1 MTEKKEID
9 FSKKFKSLMG
19 EDSVYEFF
27 LKMEN
32 LMPKYAKKKDEDY
45 FSFIIFAMEHLAKY
59 KEESSISSLFIQS
72 IQLYVEN
79 HPNKKIENPTYFM
92 NTYHKIFKM
101 VPVKSDKSL
110 FKYKFLYLC
119 DANGISEESIFKENI
134 YYEFAVDSR
143 ENKFLLEGYKFAIK
157 SLKLDIISE
166 VVKDILANEKYKM
179 NEKEKKLFV
188 ARTCLEILVNKDI
201 NLAKDF
207 IILYINSKDNYE
219 LNEPIINMAYF
230 ICLLLNDKNINF
242 EKFKEFIE
250 IYRPIIEKE
259 DSLLKKYI
267 NKISLDF
274 FKQIIFNEV
283 NNPFG
288 GFNFLNMMKLVGQLS
303 NLGNSN

>member
-45 FSFIIFAMEHLAKY
+45 FSFIIFALEHLAKY

-110 FKYKFLYLC
+110 FKYKFLELC

-157 SLKLDIISE
+157 SLKFDIISE

-201 NLAKDF
+201 NLANDF
-207 IILYINSKDNYE
+207 IIQYINSKDNYE

-274 FKQIIFNEV
+274 FKQIIYNEV

>member
-79 HPNKKIENPTYFM
+79 HPNKKIENPPYFM

-110 FKYKFLYLC
+110 FKYKFLELC
-119 DANGISEESIFKENI
+119 DANGISEENIFKENI

-201 NLAKDF
+201 NLANDF
-207 IILYINSKDNYE
+207 IIQYINSKDNYE
-219 LNEPIINMAYF
+219 VNEPIMNMAYF

-274 FKQIIFNEV
+274 FKQIIFNEA

-288 GFNFLNMMKLVGQLS
+288 GFNILNMMKLVGQLS

>member
-110 FKYKFLYLC
+110 FKYKFLELC
-119 DANGISEESIFKENI
+119 DANGISEENIFKENI

-201 NLAKDF
+201 NLANDF
-207 IILYINSKDNYE
+207 IIQYINSKVNYE

-303 NLGNSN
+303 NL

>member
-110 FKYKFLYLC
+110 FKYKFLELC
-119 DANGISEESIFKENI
+119 DANGISEENIFKENI

-201 NLAKDF
+201 NLANDF

>member
-79 HPNKKIENPTYFM
+79 HPNKKIENPSYFM

-110 FKYKFLYLC
+110 FKYKFLELC

-250 IYRPIIEKE
+250 IYRPVIEKE

>member
-45 FSFIIFAMEHLAKY
+45 FSFIIFALEHLAKY

-110 FKYKFLYLC
+110 FKYKFLELC
-119 DANGISEESIFKENI
+119 DVNGISEESIFKENI

-201 NLAKDF
+201 NLANDF
-207 IILYINSKDNYE
+207 INQYINSKDNYE

-274 FKQIIFNEV
+274 FKQIIYNEV

>member
-19 EDSVYEFF
+19 ENSVYEFF

-45 FSFIIFAMEHLAKY
+45 FSFIIFAIEHLAKY

-79 HPNKKIENPTYFM
+79 HPNKKIENPSYFM

-110 FKYKFLYLC
+110 FKYKFLELC

-201 NLAKDF
+201 NLANDF
-207 IILYINSKDNYE
+207 IIQYINSKDNYE
-219 LNEPIINMAYF
+219 INEPIMNMAYF

>member
-1 MTEKKEID
+1 MTEKKETD

-32 LMPKYAKKKDEDY
+32 LMPKYAKRKDEDY

-110 FKYKFLYLC
+110 FKYKFLELC

-201 NLAKDF
+201 NLANDF
-207 IILYINSKDNYE
+207 IIQYINSKDNYE

>member
-79 HPNKKIENPTYFM
+79 HPNKKIENPSYFM

-110 FKYKFLYLC
+110 FKYKFLELC

-201 NLAKDF
+201 NLANDF
-207 IILYINSKDNYE
+207 IIQYINSKDNYE
-219 LNEPIINMAYF
+219 VNEPIMNMAYF

>member
-9 FSKKFKSLMG
+9 FSKKFKSLMD

-79 HPNKKIENPTYFM
+79 HPNKKIENPSYFM

-110 FKYKFLYLC
+110 FKYKFLELC
-119 DANGISEESIFKENI
+119 DANGISEENIFKENI

-201 NLAKDF
+201 NLANDF
-207 IILYINSKDNYE
+207 IIQYINSKDNYE

>member
-110 FKYKFLYLC
+110 FKYKFLELC
-119 DANGISEESIFKENI
+119 DANGISEENIFKENI

-201 NLAKDF
+201 NLANDF
-207 IILYINSKDNYE
+207 IIQYINSKDNYE

-250 IYRPIIEKE
+250 IYKPVIEKE
-259 DSLLKKYI
+259 DEILKKYI

-274 FKQIIFNEV
+274 FKQIIFNEA

>member
-110 FKYKFLYLC
+110 FKYKYLELC

-134 YYEFAVDSR
+134 YYEFALDSR

>member
-110 FKYKFLYLC
+110 FKYKFLELC
-119 DANGISEESIFKENI
+119 DANGISEENIFKENI

-201 NLAKDF
+201 NLANDF
-207 IILYINSKDNYE
+207 IIQYINSKDNYE

>member
-110 FKYKFLYLC
+110 FKYKFLELC
-119 DANGISEESIFKENI
+119 DANGISEENIFKENI

-201 NLAKDF
+201 NLANDF
-207 IILYINSKDNYE
+207 IIQYINSKDNYE

-230 ICLLLNDKNINF
+230 ICLLL
-242 EKFKEFIE
+242 
-250 IYRPIIEKE
+250 
-259 DSLLKKYI
+259 
-267 NKISLDF
+267 
-274 FKQIIFNEV
+274 IIFKKII
-283 NNPFG
+283 F
-288 GFNFLNMMKLVGQLS
+288 
-303 NLGNSN
+303 

>member
-110 FKYKFLYLC
+110 FKYKFLELC

-219 LNEPIINMAYF
+219 LNEPIINMAYL

>member
-110 FKYKFLYLC
+110 FKYKFLELC

>member
-1 MTEKKEID
+1 MSEKKEID
-9 FSKKFKSLMG
+9 FSQKFKSLMG

-110 FKYKFLYLC
+110 FKYKFLELC
-119 DANGISEESIFKENI
+119 DANGISEENIFKENI

>member
-79 HPNKKIENPTYFM
+79 HPNKKIENPPYFM

-110 FKYKFLYLC
+110 FKYKFLELC

-201 NLAKDF
+201 NLANDF
-207 IILYINSKDNYE
+207 IIQYINSKDNYE
-219 LNEPIINMAYF
+219 VNEPIMNMAYF

>member
-1 MTEKKEID
+1 MSEKKEID

-19 EDSVYEFF
+19 EDNLYEFF
-27 LKMEN
+27 LKIEN
-32 LMPKYAKKKDEDY
+32 VMPKYAKKKDEEF
-45 FSFIIFAMEHLAKY
+45 FSFIIFAIEHLAKY

-72 IQLYVEN
+72 IQLYLEN
-79 HPNKKIENPTYFM
+79 HPDKKIENPTYFM

-101 VPVKSDKSL
+101 IPVKSDKSL
-110 FKYKFLYLC
+110 FKYKFLELC
-119 DANGISEESIFKENI
+119 DANGISEETIFKENI

-157 SLKLDIISE
+157 SMKLDIICD
-166 VVKDILANEKYKM
+166 VIKDILANEKYKM
-179 NEKEKKLFV
+179 GDKEKKLFV
-188 ARTCLEILVNKDI
+188 ARACLEILANKNI
-201 NLAKDF
+201 NLANDF
-207 IILYINSKDNYE
+207 IIQYINSKDNYE
-219 LNEPIINMAYF
+219 LNEPIENMVYF

-250 IYRPIIEKE
+250 IYKPVIEKE
-259 DSLLKKYI
+259 DEILKKYI

-274 FKQIIFNEV
+274 FKQIIFNEA

-288 GFNFLNMMKLVGQLS
+288 GFNILNMMKLVGQLS

>member
-9 FSKKFKSLMG
+9 FSKKFKSLMD
-19 EDSVYEFF
+19 EDSVYGFF

-110 FKYKFLYLC
+110 FKYKFLELC
-119 DANGISEESIFKENI
+119 DANGISEENIFKENI

-201 NLAKDF
+201 NLANDF
-207 IILYINSKDNYE
+207 IIQYINSKDNYE
-219 LNEPIINMAYF
+219 VNEPIMNMAYF

>member
-32 LMPKYAKKKDEDY
+32 LMPKYAKKKDEEF
-45 FSFIIFAMEHLAKY
+45 FSFIIFAIEHLAKY

-79 HPNKKIENPTYFM
+79 HPNKKIENPSYFM

-110 FKYKFLYLC
+110 FKYKFLELC

-201 NLAKDF
+201 NLANDF
-207 IILYINSKDNYE
+207 IIQYINSKDNYE
-219 LNEPIINMAYF
+219 INEPIMNMAYF

>member
-1 MTEKKEID
+1 
-9 FSKKFKSLMG
+9 
-19 EDSVYEFF
+19 
-27 LKMEN
+27 
-32 LMPKYAKKKDEDY
+32 MPKYAKKKDEDY

-79 HPNKKIENPTYFM
+79 HPNKKIENPSYFM

-110 FKYKFLYLC
+110 FKYKFLELC

-201 NLAKDF
+201 NLANDF
-207 IILYINSKDNYE
+207 IIQYINSKDNYE
-219 LNEPIINMAYF
+219 VNEPIMNMAYF

>member
-32 LMPKYAKKKDEDY
+32 LMPKYAKKKEEEY
-45 FSFIIFAMEHLAKY
+45 FSFIIFAMKHLAKY

-110 FKYKFLYLC
+110 FKYKFLELC

-157 SLKLDIISE
+157 SLKFDIISE

-207 IILYINSKDNYE
+207 IILYINSQDNYE